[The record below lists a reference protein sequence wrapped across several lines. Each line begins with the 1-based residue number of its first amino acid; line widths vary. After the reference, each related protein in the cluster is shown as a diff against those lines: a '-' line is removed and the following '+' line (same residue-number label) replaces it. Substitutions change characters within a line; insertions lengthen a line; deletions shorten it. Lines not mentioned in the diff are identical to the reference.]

1 VFLGLLGT
9 VATAATPAGLVPELR
24 VETLPNGLTVVIE
37 EQHRTADVAL
47 HLEYT
52 VGSADEAPGQHGAAH
67 LFEHLMFERSEHVP
81 QGAFDSWL
89 TEAGGQNNAW
99 TSSDSTAFHMRVPV
113 GAFELGL
120 FLESDRMGF
129 LDAGL
134 DYRNVRNQQD
144 VVLQERAEDYSA
156 PHGLDFDVLTGLV
169 FPEGH
174 PYHQPV
180 IGRISDVRGFGQD
193 EAASFWRHWYGP
205 ENAVLV
211 VVGHV
216 DADAALDRVRHWF
229 SDVPARGADLDR
241 SAPPELATVRQ
252 DGLLLSPVSDWT
264 LYLAW
269 PSPPELHPDEAAL
282 ELLTYVL
289 SWGRG
294 TRLDD
299 ALYFDRRLATDCN
312 AWLSPGMLGGMF
324 VVEATLPRGRLAR
337 AERRMEWVLA
347 EVRARPP
354 AAWELERARQAV
366 RSDLLDQ
373 LESIEARAGWWATCT
388 RLTGTP
394 DCLDEVWARYAA
406 VGVEDL
412 VRVAETWLVPERRT
426 SLSVVPEGYGG
437 GLPGAVR
444 VELPE

>member
-1 VFLGLLGT
+1 
-9 VATAATPAGLVPELR
+9 

-37 EQHRTADVAL
+37 EQHRTADVAV
-47 HLEYT
+47 HLEYM
-52 VGSADEAPGQHGAAH
+52 VGSADEAAGQHGAAH

-99 TSSDSTAFHMRVPV
+99 TSSDSTAFHMRLPV

-129 LDAGL
+129 LEAGL

-144 VVLQERAEDYSA
+144 VVLQERAEDYSE
-156 PHGLDFDVLTGLV
+156 PHGLDYDVLMGLV
-169 FPEGH
+169 YPSGH

-180 IGRISDVRGFGQD
+180 IGRITDVRGFGQD
-193 EAASFWRHWYGP
+193 EAADFWRRWYGP
-205 ENAVLV
+205 QNAVLV

-216 DADAALDRVRHWF
+216 DADEALERVRHWF
-229 SDVPARGADLDR
+229 SDVPARSEGQAR
-241 SAPPELATVRQ
+241 PEPPALPPVRQ
-252 DGLLLSPVSDWT
+252 DGLLPAPVSDWT

-269 PSPPELHPDEAAL
+269 PTPPELHPDEAAL
-282 ELLTYVL
+282 ELLSYVL

-299 ALYFDRRLATDCN
+299 ALYFDRRLASGCN
-312 AWLSPGMLGGMF
+312 AWLSPGALGGIF

-337 AERRMEWVLA
+337 AERRMEQVLA
-347 EVRARPP
+347 ELRTRPP
-354 AAWELERARQAV
+354 EPWELERARQAI

-373 LESIEARAGWWATCT
+373 LESMEARAEWWATCT
-388 RLTGTP
+388 RLTGSP

-406 VGVEDL
+406 VRVDDL

-426 SLSVVPEGYGG
+426 SLSVVPHGYGG
-437 GLPGAVR
+437 ALPGAER
-444 VELPE
+444 VGLPE